1 MADNMEPEDRLEERL
16 AKVEAMGGKD
26 NPYAQMLR
34 DQIHRRKRPRTQ
46 LEQLLARQE
55 NRLPADSKVLQML
68 RDQVHSLNRRY
79 KSFKD
84 MYTSGDGPTAGQ
96 PHQR

>member
-1 MADNMEPEDRLEERL
+1 MKKPKLS
-16 AKVEAMGGKD
+16 
-26 NPYAQMLR
+26 
-34 DQIHRRKRPRTQ
+34 DQEKELSQ
-46 LEQLLARQE
+46 LEQLLVRQE

-68 RDQVHSLNRRY
+68 RDQVHNLNRRY

-84 MYTSGDGPTAGQ
+84 MYTSGDGPTAGE